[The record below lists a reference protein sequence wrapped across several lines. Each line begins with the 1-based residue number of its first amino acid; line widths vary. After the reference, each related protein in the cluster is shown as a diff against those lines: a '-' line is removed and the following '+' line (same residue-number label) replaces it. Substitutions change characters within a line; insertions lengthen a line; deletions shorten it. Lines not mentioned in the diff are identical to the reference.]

1 MQHHTDIQINNCLFH
16 MHLYILTL
24 FPQWRQLETGIR
36 KLCRSWAFP
45 GLVSGPCR
53 YILHELLFL
62 TAMLVA
68 EYGNHRCWTWK
79 MQKRNVTNENVFI
92 IHYASFTLTPLFFS
106 SICTDSMFFPLFWN
120 LKYLTNISQ
129 SYVILMSICSN
140 RHILPEIT

>member
-68 EYGNHRCWTWK
+68 EYRNHHCWIWK
-79 MQKRNVTNENVFI
+79 MQKRNATNENVSI
-92 IHYASFTLTPLFFS
+92 IHYASFTLTPFS
-106 SICTDSMFFPLFWN
+106 SICRFNVFSFV
-120 LKYLTNISQ
+120 LKFKISYQYFSKLCHSNVYL
-129 SYVILMSICSN
+129 LK
-140 RHILPEIT
+140 